1 MFAPAARKSLEAVLV
16 VALRS
21 NDHRLMDEPV
31 EDTDWD
37 EKIGILMDYMEESFA
52 EVCDYSAENEIEN
65 FYKVAKNAVKEIS
78 EGEY

>member
-1 MFAPAARKSLEAVLV
+1 MDLVEYSDEVGENYDFEAWLEDDAEEKSL
-16 VALRS
+16 S
-21 NDHRLMDEPV
+21 IMDLHGS
-31 EDTDWD
+31 
-37 EKIGILMDYMEESFA
+37 IEETFA